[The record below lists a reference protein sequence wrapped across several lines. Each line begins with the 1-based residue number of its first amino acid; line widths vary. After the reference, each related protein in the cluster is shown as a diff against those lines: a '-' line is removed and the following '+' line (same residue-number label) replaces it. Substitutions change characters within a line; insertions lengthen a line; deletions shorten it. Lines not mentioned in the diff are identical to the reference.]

1 MPSQCSRQTRW
12 YCPGCAPCGTWPG
25 WPPGVLHVVL
35 PRLPDADH
43 CAVGGGQ
50 GGDARLPIVFYLGM
64 HDGGAPEEDDGFL
77 EQLGLMFWY
86 QDGVDTNLPSSRNCP
101 AVNDRRPAI

>member
-1 MPSQCSRQTRW
+1 MSLLHSVPI
-12 YCPGCAPCGTWPG
+12 YHDPVWPQQSLEVDVDKG
-25 WPPGVLHVVL
+25 VL